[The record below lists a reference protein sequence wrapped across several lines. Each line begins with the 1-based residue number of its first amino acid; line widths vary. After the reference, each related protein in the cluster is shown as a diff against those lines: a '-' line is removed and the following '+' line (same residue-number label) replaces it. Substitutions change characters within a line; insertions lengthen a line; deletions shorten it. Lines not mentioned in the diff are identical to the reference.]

1 MSATQQVPI
10 VLLKEG
16 TSETKGNQA
25 QRNNITAA
33 KTVAEIVRTS
43 LGPRG
48 MDKMLVDT
56 LGDVTISN
64 DGATILKEIDVQHP
78 SAKMMVEISKSTD
91 NEVGDGTTS
100 TVVLA
105 GSLLEK
111 AEELITKNV
120 HPTVVVEG
128 FKKAS
133 QKAIETLKEI
143 ATKVDPTDKAFLNK
157 IAKTSMASKMV
168 SADSKELAD
177 MVVDAVLAVAEKS
190 GDKYKI
196 DIDNVKVEKK
206 AGGSIRDT
214 EFIHGVVLD
223 KEVVHGGMPK
233 RIENAKIAVI
243 NSPLEIEKTEFDAK
257 ININSPDQMQKFID
271 EENKMLKAMVD
282 KVVAAGASVLLCQ
295 KGIDDIAQHYL
306 ANAGILAVRRIK
318 ESDMYKL
325 SKATGAR
332 IVNNLDELSAS
343 DLGYAKLAEERKVE
357 TVKWVFVEE
366 CKNPKSVSILIRG
379 GSQRVV
385 YEAERSVHDAIMTVK
400 DVVEYPYVLVGG
412 GAPEAIASM
421 KLRDWASSLSGRAQL
436 AAEKFAD
443 GIETIPIVLA
453 ENAGMDPLDTQV
465 QLRSK
470 STSGRAR
477 FGIDVLNGK
486 VADLAAKDIY
496 EPLAVKEQVINAATE
511 AACMILRIDD
521 VIAASKSKDM
531 PKPGGGMGGGNGDMD
546 M

>member
-143 ATKVDPTDKAFLNK
+143 ATKVDPTEKAFLNK

-325 SKATGAR
+325 SKATG
-332 IVNNLDELSAS
+332 
-343 DLGYAKLAEERKVE
+343 
-357 TVKWVFVEE
+357 
-366 CKNPKSVSILIRG
+366 
-379 GSQRVV
+379 
-385 YEAERSVHDAIMTVK
+385 
-400 DVVEYPYVLVGG
+400 
-412 GAPEAIASM
+412 
-421 KLRDWASSLSGRAQL
+421 
-436 AAEKFAD
+436 
-443 GIETIPIVLA
+443 
-453 ENAGMDPLDTQV
+453 
-465 QLRSK
+465 
-470 STSGRAR
+470 
-477 FGIDVLNGK
+477 
-486 VADLAAKDIY
+486 
-496 EPLAVKEQVINAATE
+496 
-511 AACMILRIDD
+511 
-521 VIAASKSKDM
+521 
-531 PKPGGGMGGGNGDMD
+531 
-546 M
+546 